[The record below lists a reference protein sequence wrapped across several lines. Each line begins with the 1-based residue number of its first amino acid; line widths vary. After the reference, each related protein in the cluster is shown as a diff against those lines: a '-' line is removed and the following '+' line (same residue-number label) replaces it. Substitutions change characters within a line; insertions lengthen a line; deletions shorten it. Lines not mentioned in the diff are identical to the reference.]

1 MKSMKLKNMKQEVLT
16 AVPEEDD
23 DAPKY
28 PYGLRIRLEEE
39 QLAALGMKLLPG
51 IDKEVVVSAKGYVC
65 SVSSNESEYGSHRC
79 VEIQLT
85 ELALEQPGKSNA
97 EQLYGE

>member
-1 MKSMKLKNMKQEVLT
+1 MKSMKLKNMEQEVLT
-16 AVPEEDD
+16 SAPKEIEG
-23 DAPKY
+23 PKY
-28 PYGLRIRLEEE
+28 PYGLRITLEEE

-51 IDKEVVVSAKGYVC
+51 IDKEVAVSAKGYVC
-65 SVSSNESEYGSHRC
+65 RVSSNESEYGSHRC

-85 ELALEQPGKSNA
+85 ELALEQPGKSSA